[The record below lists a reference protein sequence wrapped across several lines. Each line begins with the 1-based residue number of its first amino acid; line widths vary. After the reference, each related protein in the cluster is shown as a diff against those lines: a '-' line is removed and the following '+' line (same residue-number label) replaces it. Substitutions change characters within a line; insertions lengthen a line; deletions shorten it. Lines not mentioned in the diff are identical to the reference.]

1 MSIFEGLMIKKVPKT
16 PGDFEQVEFVMRA
29 RCQDRGRVNLYNLF
43 EIEDGKIYAT
53 DGHRVHFAEFSGEY
67 LGGVYRFL
75 AKKSGQFIFE
85 KCGEEFP
92 DCKRVLPNLDGC
104 SGDYEID
111 FGAHEASGICQIIRN
126 MSNDFGINYD
136 FLKDLREYFVVY
148 LPKDPQSGIYFS
160 NPNKGAMI
168 MPLKLAETAE

>member
-1 MSIFEGLMIKKVPKT
+1 MIFEGLIIKKVPKT

-29 RCQDRGRVNLYNLF
+29 RCQDREILNLF
-43 EIEDGKIYAT
+43 NILKIEDGKIYAT
-53 DGHRVHFAEFSGEY
+53 DGHRIHFSDLFGEY
-67 LGGVYRFL
+67 LDGNYRFL

-85 KCGEEFP
+85 KCNEKFP
-92 DCKRVLPNLDGC
+92 DVKSVLPNLEGC
-104 SGDYEID
+104 APDYEID

-136 FLKDLREYFVVY
+136 FLKDLREYFMVY
-148 LPKDPQSGIYFS
+148 LLKDPESGIYFA

-168 MPLKLAETAE
+168 MPLKLRGQD